1 MSQLISAQECA
12 RLLEA
17 GEVGVVDVQFSLG
30 GPPSRELYA
39 AAHLPGAPHLALDDA
54 LAGPP
59 GRGGRHPLPDPEVLQ
74 EALRDC
80 GIRAGQSVVV
90 YDQQTSLSAARAWW
104 VLRWAGLTDVRV
116 LDGGLA
122 AWVREGL
129 PVASA
134 SGDATAAP
142 DADARRRGDV
152 EVRPGSLP
160 VVTVDGVPAAA
171 VDGDL
176 LDVRAPER
184 FRGEVEP
191 IDPVAGHIPGA
202 VNLPMGRLQQA
213 DGTFRSPEEILAIAA
228 QVGVDGSRPVT
239 TSCGSGVTA
248 AQMVL
253 ALGEAGIDAVPY
265 IGSWSEWIADP
276 ERPIARG

>member
-122 AWVREGL
+122 AWQRAGL
-129 PVASA
+129 PVTDEPAVVEH
-134 SGDATAAP
+134 
-142 DADARRRGDV
+142 GDV

-171 VDGDL
+171 VDGVL